1 MDHKAIRTED
11 QRLERVRLIEYNRQQ
26 RTEKRNDDENTLK
39 MIHRQIIVFRLSM
52 LIYFLILF
60 FLPLRFDPVDF

>member
-60 FLPLRFDPVDF
+60 FLSLRFDPVDF